1 MVLMKSEVEKVARLA
16 RLALSDQEIEEL
28 TPQLAVIIG
37 YVEALNELDTTGVE
51 PTSHAVPMSN
61 ALRDDQ
67 VTPSLPVEDVF
78 ANAPARLGDYFLVP
92 KVIE

>member
-1 MVLMKSEVEKVARLA
+1 MVLTKSDVKKVARLA

-28 TPQLAVIIG
+28 TPQLAAIIG
-37 YVEALNELDTTGVE
+37 YVETMNELDTTSVE

-61 ALRDDQ
+61 ALREDR
-67 VTPSLPVEDVF
+67 VTPSLPVEELL